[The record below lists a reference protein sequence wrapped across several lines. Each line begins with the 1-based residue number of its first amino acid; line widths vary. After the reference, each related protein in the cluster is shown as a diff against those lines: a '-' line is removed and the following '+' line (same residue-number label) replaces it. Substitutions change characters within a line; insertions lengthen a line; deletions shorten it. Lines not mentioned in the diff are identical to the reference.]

1 MIKIKK
7 HLLAG
12 LLGLALTLCSC
23 SDSSSEITNRSSVST
38 KASTTTAASVS
49 PSPETITYATEAQTT
64 PSPAETTT
72 SSAET
77 TTTSSSSPD
86 SSTPDSVPQGIPMWE
101 GTAPN
106 GNIITGVY
114 QSATGGISVT
124 DSCFLNDNTA
134 NAIASYV
141 RKIMTEQKILPFD
154 NKNGRGTVRHILVRN
169 GYKTG
174 EYMVVIV
181 CYEDNIQEK
190 SEEILVRKLSKRFS
204 EIKTIILNI
213 SKSNKMTLGAKE
225 RYQVNPVQT
234 ELLYKTAIEYAQLNE
249 DARILD
255 AYCGIGTIGIAAAES
270 AKVIVGVEINGDA
283 VKDAEENARINGIS
297 NAVYH
302 NCDAA
307 DYMTEAAEKKEKF
320 NVVFTDPPRAG
331 CSRKFLMALTK
342 LLPEKIVYIS
352 CNPETLARDLYFLV
366 HNGYKVKAIQPVDM
380 FPHTKHVECV
390 VLMTKCD

>member
-1 MIKIKK
+1 MSSNNNLCKIARKCGACQLSNMDYERQLRFK
-7 HLLAG
+7 QAEEVKLLKRYG
-12 LLGLALTLCSC
+12 HINNIIGM
-23 SDSSSEITNRSSVST
+23 EQPYHYRN
-38 KASTTTAASVS
+38 KAQFAVRRAS
-49 PSPETITYATEAQTT
+49 
-64 PSPAETTT
+64 
-72 SSAET
+72 
-77 TTTSSSSPD
+77 
-86 SSTPDSVPQGIPMWE
+86 
-101 GTAPN
+101 N

-225 RYQVNPVQT
+225 RILYGGGYIEDNLCGKKFRISPSSFYQVNPVQT
-234 ELLYKTAIEYAQLNE
+234 ELLYKTAIEYAQLNA